1 MIFKLLYRHI
11 LKIHKTIK
19 SNCFLTTPPD
29 YCSASP
35 QVPLWW
41 FSCCFTVSF
50 FNNCIPKSR
59 KMLNTLLYR
68 HILKIHKTI
77 KSNCFLTTPPDYC
90 SASPQVPLWWY
101 SCCFTV
107 SFFNNCIPKSRK
119 MIFKSLNRHILKI
132 HKTIKSNCF
141 LTTPPDYYSASP
153 QVPLWWLPC
162 CFTVSFFNNC
172 IPKSR
177 KMLFKLLN
185 RHILKIHKTI
195 KSNCFL
201 TTPPDYCS
209 ASSQV
214 PLWWFSCC
222 FTVSFFNNC
231 IPMSRKMLFKLLNR
245 HILKIHK
252 TIKSNCFLTTPP
264 DYYSASPQ
272 VPLWW
277 LPCCFTVLFFN
288 NCIPKSRKML
298 FKLLNRHI

>member
-1 MIFKLLYRHI
+1 MFSDNSYLILVQHLPKYHCDDFHVVLLYHLLIIAYQSQEKCYLNCSIDI

-29 YCSASP
+29 YCSASS

-41 FSCCFTVSF
+41 FS
-50 FNNCIPKSR
+50 
-59 KMLNTLLYR
+59 
-68 HILKIHKTI
+68 
-77 KSNCFLTTPPDYC
+77 
-90 SASPQVPLWWY
+90 
-101 SCCFTV
+101 
-107 SFFNNCIPKSRK
+107 
-119 MIFKSLNRHILKI
+119 
-132 HKTIKSNCF
+132 
-141 LTTPPDYYSASP
+141 
-153 QVPLWWLPC
+153 C

-231 IPMSRKMLFKLLNR
+231 ITKVKKNA
-245 HILKIHK
+245 I
-252 TIKSNCFLTTPP
+252 
-264 DYYSASPQ
+264 
-272 VPLWW
+272 
-277 LPCCFTVLFFN
+277 
-288 NCIPKSRKML
+288 
-298 FKLLNRHI
+298 